1 MKIGI
6 ITYWKSEE
14 NYGQILQIL
23 ALQYAFKR
31 KGASPFLIRNVIG
44 PLPKENKSFFS
55 SIISIKDYM
64 SLTRIKDALIR
75 RGKKRK
81 KEVDIVKRGF
91 QQFKD
96 EYISQS
102 VQTYTPIQL
111 YKNPPFADIYVCGSD
126 QIWNYPN
133 PIHFL
138 DWCPKNKLCYSYA
151 ASFGNTKI
159 PKYQYRQYAKYMKKF
174 AAISVREYSGKNI
187 CKELGYDGNVVHC
200 IDPTLLLTK
209 EDYLN
214 TIKIQK
220 THYSPF
226 MLLYLLGN
234 EARIDYEYID
244 SIALKKGLKI
254 LFVPSQGCCLNRYE
268 AVYPSIEEMLGLIN
282 DASYIITNSFH
293 GTVFSIIFNK
303 QFYTIPLSG
312 KDKRMNERL
321 ESLFQ
326 SLNITDRYYN
336 KENINK
342 NINIDY
348 EKVNR
353 KLSVLRAK
361 SNSFIEQ
368 ILINNEN
375 SD

>member
-6 ITYWKSEE
+6 ITYWTSEE
-14 NYGQILQIL
+14 NYGQILQIF
-23 ALQYAFKR
+23 ALQYVFKR
-31 KGASPFLIRNVIG
+31 KGASPFLIRNVTG
-44 PLPKENKSFFS
+44 PLPQENKSFS
-55 SIISIKDYM
+55 SFIISIKGYM
-64 SLTRIKDALIR
+64 SFCRIKDALMR
-75 RGKKRK
+75 RCKKQK

-96 EYISQS
+96 KYISQS
-102 VQTYTPIQL
+102 IQTYTPIQL
-111 YKNPPFADIYVCGSD
+111 YKNPPIADIYICGSD
-126 QIWNYPN
+126 QIWNFPN
-133 PIHFL
+133 PILFL
-138 DWCPKNKLCYSYA
+138 DWCPQGKPCYSYA
-151 ASFGNTKI
+151 ASFGKDTI
-159 PKYQYRQYAKYMKKF
+159 PQYQHRLYTSYLKRF
-174 AAISVREYSGKNI
+174 AAISVREYSGIKI
-187 CKELGYDGNVVHC
+187 CKKLEYNGIITNC

-209 EDYLN
+209 NDYMD
-214 TIKIQK
+214 TIKTQK
-220 THYSPF
+220 PHNNSYL
-226 MLLYLLGN
+226 LLYLLGN
-234 EARIDYEYID
+234 EVQIDYEYID
-244 SIALKKGLKI
+244 SIALEKGLKI

-326 SLNITDRYYN
+326 SLSLTNRYYN
-336 KENINK
+336 KENINT

-348 EKVNR
+348 EKVNK
-353 KLSVLRAK
+353 KLSELRAK
-361 SNSFIEQ
+361 SEFFIDQ

-375 SD
+375 PD